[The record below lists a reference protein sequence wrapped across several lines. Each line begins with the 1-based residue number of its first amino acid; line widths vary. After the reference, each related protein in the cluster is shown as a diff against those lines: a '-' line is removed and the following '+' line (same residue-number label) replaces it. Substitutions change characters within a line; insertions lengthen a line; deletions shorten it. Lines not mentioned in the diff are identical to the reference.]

1 MLNKFILL
9 ISATVATVKAVQL
22 QAEGLDNSDLASR
35 YQRYTIP
42 NIRSQIRAEIADAL
56 TDENWWDWVPR
67 DIREAVRPVA

>member
-22 QAEGLDNSDLASR
+22 QAESLDNSDLASR

-56 TDENWWDWVPR
+56 TD
-67 DIREAVRPVA
+67 